1 MPTLV
6 ARQKAEKG
14 KNNDLPQV
22 VEVENLAPLRSHR
35 ERDLSYI
42 TSEDNSVLKPV
53 PKKRATQR

>member
-22 VEVENLAPLRSHR
+22 VEVENLAP
-35 ERDLSYI
+35 
-42 TSEDNSVLKPV
+42 
-53 PKKRATQR
+53 

>member
-22 VEVENLAPLRSHR
+22 VEVENLGP
-35 ERDLSYI
+35 
-42 TSEDNSVLKPV
+42 
-53 PKKRATQR
+53 